1 MGLDIKPWD
10 TVEILT
16 SESRISAYLEEVFEE
31 GDPEHMAI
39 AIGNVARARNMSA
52 IAKDSGLTRETIYR
66 AFSKDGNP
74 TLSTLSSVVKALGFQ
89 LSIKPIA

>member
-1 MGLDIKPWD
+1 MAIETKIWD
-10 TVEILT
+10 VAEILT
-16 SESRISAYLEEVFEE
+16 SEELIGIYLEEVFEE
-31 GDPEHMAI
+31 GDPEHMAV

-89 LSIKPIA
+89 LSIKPIT

>member
-1 MGLDIKPWD
+1 MSLDIKPFD
-10 TVEILT
+10 AAEYLIDEQHI
-16 SESRISAYLEEVFEE
+16 ESYLEAAFEE
-31 GDPEHMAI
+31 GDPALI
-39 AIGNVARARNMSA
+39 ASAIGDIARARNMTA

-74 TLSTLSSVVKALGFQ
+74 TLSTLSAVVKALGFQ